1 MRNID
6 HTQSNS
12 RMNESDLKNLII
24 QNSNGNLLMQPTELL
39 SKQFSQQID
48 RQNYQQLGSGMV
60 STTKTVNNRRQI
72 KNILEQHHE
81 QSMRNKSTLG
91 IINLDSSRANNNS
104 KNRQNRNQNLNNVAS
119 EKSSPLAKFSDDF
132 LKSELLRRISQQR
145 IAKQI
150 RDQYLHQKVLVNK
163 QEESEQK
170 SNEYANIQKL
180 NEFKLQIEE
189 QDMQLK
195 SPILF
200 TGIDQRIGK
209 TPVVNQ
215 KEFSESEYN
224 HLHASQTPFQDRKR
238 SLPVLNLSSPSP
250 NFLLVN
256 SQGADTTKN
265 MYTRETAVIPVES
278 NSLLKISKRSI
289 SRRGSKLSIKAK
301 ILIRYLASR
310 MDCNILINRPH
321 LDKFKL
327 T

>member
-1 MRNID
+1 
-6 HTQSNS
+6 
-12 RMNESDLKNLII
+12 MNESNLKNLII

-39 SKQFSQQID
+39 NKQLSQQID
-48 RQNYQQLGSGMV
+48 RQNYQKLGSGMV

-91 IINLDSSRANNNS
+91 IINLDSSRGNNS
-104 KNRQNRNQNLNNVAS
+104 KNRQNRNQNIINVTT

-163 QEESEQK
+163 QEENDQK
-170 SNEYANIQKL
+170 SNQYANIQKQ
-180 NEFKLQIEE
+180 NEVKLQIEE

-195 SPILF
+195 SPIQF

-215 KEFSESEYN
+215 KEFSESTAKFMPLR
-224 HLHASQTPFQDRKR
+224 HPFKIEKDHCQYLI
-238 SLPVLNLSSPSP
+238 SPVPLQISYWQIP
-250 NFLLVN
+250 
-256 SQGADTTKN
+256 
-265 MYTRETAVIPVES
+265 RETAVIPVES
-278 NSLLKISKRSI
+278 NSLHKISKKSI
-289 SRRGSKLSIKAK
+289 KFKGSKLAIKVK
-301 ILIRYLASR
+301 ILIRYLAQQ
-310 MDCNILINRPH
+310 MDCSILIQRRH
-321 LDKFKL
+321 LDKFKH

>member
-1 MRNID
+1 
-6 HTQSNS
+6 
-12 RMNESDLKNLII
+12 MNESNLKNLII

-39 SKQFSQQID
+39 NKQLSQQID
-48 RQNYQQLGSGMV
+48 RQNYQKLGSGMV

-91 IINLDSSRANNNS
+91 IINLDSSRGNNS
-104 KNRQNRNQNLNNVAS
+104 KNRQNRNQNIINVTT

-163 QEESEQK
+163 QEENDQK
-170 SNEYANIQKL
+170 SNQYANIQKQ
-180 NEFKLQIEE
+180 NEVKLQIEE

-195 SPILF
+195 SPIQF

-215 KEFSESEYN
+215 KEFSE
-224 HLHASQTPFQDRKR
+224 RKR

-265 MYTRETAVIPVES
+265 MYTRETVVIPVES
-278 NSLLKISKRSI
+278 NFLLKISKKSI
-289 SRRGSKLSIKAK
+289 KFKGSKLAIKVK
-301 ILIRYLASR
+301 ILIRYLAQQ
-310 MDCNILINRPH
+310 MDCSILIQRRH
-321 LDKFKL
+321 LDKFKH